1 MLALVSQEC
10 WPPNLA
16 NAFIVCP
23 PSSGHRALL
32 LLRSLF
38 TRTFNTCACVC
49 VCFVFSSAS
58 AGKLIETHSLSFTFP
73 YSAAYAQCPRC
84 RILNLPQACH
94 VYTLCPAISERAL
107 STSHSHT
114 EVDRVHTHTNTH
126 TQLQCRK
133 SRRKTAKWKTNCQL
147 AKECVEYPT
156 IV

>member
-23 PSSGHRALL
+23 PPLATGRYYCCALCLHALL
-32 LLRSLF
+32 
-38 TRTFNTCACVC
+38 TRVRVC

-58 AGKLIETHSLSFTFP
+58 VGKLIETHSLSFTFTFP
-73 YSAAYAQCPRC
+73 YSAAYAQRPRC

-94 VYTLCPAISERAL
+94 VYTLCPAISKRAL

-114 EVDRVHTHTNTH
+114 EVDRVHTHTHTHNCSAGKVAERQQSGKLTVSLRRSVLNT
-126 TQLQCRK
+126 LQ
-133 SRRKTAKWKTNCQL
+133 
-147 AKECVEYPT
+147 
-156 IV
+156 